1 MSEQRKMDALGRSPM
16 NKRYSWLVILLLV
29 IATWGC
35 GSRGSDSPK
44 VTSNLSPSIS
54 EERKVEVVEVIPQAI
69 FYKIS
74 AVGSLKSPE
83 DITISPKKAGIIK
96 KIFAKEG
103 DRVKKGQIL
112 VQLDDVDARLQVE
125 MSEARMK
132 EAEVT
137 LETDRTTLSRYQKLW
152 ETKVIPQQTYDD
164 LTLKVKLD
172 EARLAL
178 AKADLN
184 LAKQN
189 LLDHRIVSPIDGV
202 MNLKIAALGEH
213 VNVAPKDEIL
223 KIVQMDPLELEFY
236 IPENLAGT
244 IHPGNKIQFTVKA
257 FSEEKFFA
265 LIRFI
270 SSTADPATR
279 NVKMKALV
287 QNPNYRLKPGFFAEV
302 SIQTGS
308 NPSALVIPE
317 SALFSQEGKFFT
329 YTIQDGMAKRREVDT
344 GIRFEGKVEILKG
357 IQKGE
362 WVVTAGHEQLSEGMR
377 VKTGTP
383 PTKI

>member
-1 MSEQRKMDALGRSPM
+1 MDDLWRSIM
-16 NKRYSWLVILLLV
+16 NKRYSWLAVLLLS
-29 IATWGC
+29 AALWGC
-35 GSRGSDSPK
+35 SSKDSHPPN
-44 VTSNLSPSIS
+44 VSSNSSPSIS
-54 EERKVEVVEVIPQAI
+54 EERKVDVAEVIPRSI

-74 AVGSLKSPE
+74 AVGSLMALE
-83 DITISPKKAGIIK
+83 DVTISPKKAGIINQ
-96 KIFAKEG
+96 IFAKEG

-125 MSEARMK
+125 MSEARVK
-132 EAEVT
+132 EAEAS
-137 LETDRTTLSRYQKLW
+137 LETNRTTLARYQKLW

-164 LTLKVKLD
+164 FTLKVKLD

-178 AKADLN
+178 AKAELN

-189 LLDHRIVSPIDGV
+189 LLDHQIVSPIEGV

-244 IHPGNKIQFTVKA
+244 IHLGSKIQFTVKA

-279 NVKMKALV
+279 NVKMKSLV

-308 NPSALVIPE
+308 KPSALIIPE

-329 YTIQDGMAKRREVDT
+329 YAVQDGTAKRKEVET

-362 WVVTAGHEQLSEGMR
+362 WVVITGHEQLSEGMK
-377 VKTGTP
+377 VKIETP
-383 PTKI
+383 PFKNTDPT